1 MIDLYEYNI
10 GQKDTVTEIE
20 ATYVLDK
27 QMIRKNNFQLAN
39 AILVEPWLY
48 GVKIDN
54 IEDERTNFTI
64 YKAILD
70 TADLL
75 YTADFERLEDIIS
88 DNDKMDKYLDFFSIP
103 YHSIN
108 VPENGTLE
116 DKWENGKVEFAIDKF
131 DAYKIHPNDSYS
143 INLYIS
149 YANTMRMSNS
159 QIGCQMSFDK
169 VDYRNYSL
177 KIDGRVL
184 AGEIPL
190 KGSYFSRFFMISTFL
205 CSANCLHL

>member
-10 GQKDTVTEIE
+10 GQKDTITEIE

-27 QMIRKNNFQLAN
+27 QLIRKNDFQLSN
-39 AILVEPWLY
+39 VILVEPWLY

-54 IEDERTNFTI
+54 IKDERTNFTI
-64 YKAILD
+64 YKALLD

-75 YTADFERLEDIIS
+75 YTSSFERLEDIIS
-88 DNDKMDKYLDFFSIP
+88 DNDKMDKYLDSFSIP

-116 DKWENGKVEFAIDKF
+116 DKWENGKVEFTIDKF

-177 KIDGRVL
+177 VIDESVL

-190 KGSYFSRFFMISTFL
+190 KGS
-205 CSANCLHL
+205 

>member
-116 DKWENGKVEFAIDKF
+116 EKWENGKVEFTIDKF

-190 KGSYFSRFFMISTFL
+190 KGS
-205 CSANCLHL
+205 